1 VASRSAH
8 NERKERREKAKENID
23 TTGPVTAPL
32 PPIDP
37 NNPNLTVTKYQ
48 ELADEISAAFDGFI
62 TKLPQFEERHP
73 STQRFVQGHLSVSDQ
88 FVASAV
94 AAVDATGDL
103 QNVKKLDV
111 NTARD
116 VFQFEDAFQAVAD
129 KAIAFG
135 RGLQFTIDS
144 RKASLAADALQI
156 YAISK
161 GLARDPGS
169 SSLVAHLETMK
180 RHLNRKGGK
189 KKVTTPGTSQT
200 PGTPAPASTSGKEVA
215 GIYLIN

>member
-1 VASRSAH
+1 M
-8 NERKERREKAKENID
+8 ETNIA
-23 TTGPVTAPL
+23 TAGAAEAPPPPV
-32 PPIDP
+32 DP
-37 NNPNLTVTKYQ
+37 ENPNLTVTKYQ

-73 STQRFVQGHLSVSDQ
+73 STQRFVQGHLTIPTQ

-94 AAVDATGDL
+94 AAVDATEEL

-111 NTARD
+111 NQARD
-116 VFQFEDAFQAVAD
+116 VFQFEDAFQAIAE
-129 KAIAFG
+129 KSIAFG

-161 GLARDPGS
+161 GLARDAGS
-169 SSLVAHLETMK
+169 APLVAHVATMK

-189 KKVTTPGTSQT
+189 KKVTTPPTSQT
-200 PGTPAPASTSGKEVA
+200 PGTPTSQTPGSPSPASTTSGKEVA

>member
-1 VASRSAH
+1 M
-8 NERKERREKAKENID
+8 ETID
-23 TTGPVTAPL
+23 TTGPGPATPPL
-32 PPIDP
+32 PDP

-48 ELADEISAAFDGFI
+48 ELADEISAAFDGFVA
-62 TKLPQFEERHP
+62 KLPQFEERHP

-94 AAVDATGDL
+94 AAVDATEEL
-103 QNVKKLDV
+103 QGVKKLDV
-111 NTARD
+111 NQARD
-116 VFQFEDAFQAVAD
+116 VMQFEDAFQAIAD

-161 GLARDPGS
+161 GLVRDPGS
-169 SSLVAHLETMK
+169 APLVAHLETMK

-189 KKVTTPGTSQT
+189 KKPATPTTTSSPNGT
-200 PGTPAPASTSGKEVA
+200 PASTSGKEVSGA
-215 GIYLIN
+215 QLVN

>member
-1 VASRSAH
+1 M
-8 NERKERREKAKENID
+8 EITD
-23 TTGPVTAPL
+23 TTGTGSSPAAPPPPPV
-32 PPIDP
+32 DP

-48 ELADEISAAFDGFI
+48 ELADEISAAFDGFVA
-62 TKLPQFEERHP
+62 KLPQFEERHP
-73 STQRFVQGHLSVSDQ
+73 ATQRFVQGHLTISDQ

-94 AAVDATGDL
+94 AAVDATEEL
-103 QNVKKLDV
+103 QVVKKLDV
-111 NTARD
+111 NQARD
-116 VFQFEDAFQAVAD
+116 VTQFVDAFQAIAD

-169 SSLVAHLETMK
+169 APLVAHVATMK

-189 KKVTTPGTSQT
+189 KKGTTPPTSQT
-200 PGTPAPASTSGKEVA
+200 PGGSPSPASITSGKEVSGA
-215 GIYLIN
+215 LLVN

>member
-1 VASRSAH
+1 M
-8 NERKERREKAKENID
+8 ETID
-23 TTGPVTAPL
+23 TTPGPAPAPP

-37 NNPNLTVTKYQ
+37 ANPNLTVTKYQ
-48 ELADEISAAFDGFI
+48 ELADEISAAFDGFVA
-62 TKLPQFEERHP
+62 KLPQFEEKHP

-94 AAVDATGDL
+94 AAVDATDEL
-103 QNVKKLDV
+103 QSVKKLDV
-111 NTARD
+111 NEARD

-129 KAIAFG
+129 KSIAFG

-161 GLARDPGS
+161 GLTRDPGS
-169 SSLVAHLETMK
+169 APLVAHVATMK
-180 RHLNRKGGK
+180 RHLNRKGSRK
-189 KKVTTPGTSQT
+189 KATTKA
-200 PGTPAPASTSGKEVA
+200 PAPQAPAAPSPSSTSGKEDPGAHLV
-215 GIYLIN
+215 N